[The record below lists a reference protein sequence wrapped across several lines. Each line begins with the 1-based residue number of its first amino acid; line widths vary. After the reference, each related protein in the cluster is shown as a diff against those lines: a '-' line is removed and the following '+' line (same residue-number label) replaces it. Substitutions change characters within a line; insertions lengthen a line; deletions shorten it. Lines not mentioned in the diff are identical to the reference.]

1 MLEKIRPKSIL
12 FWSLELLIIALLL
25 MVVSQLDFILEPIF
39 KFIGAVFIP
48 VLISGLLY
56 YILNPIIKII
66 EKVKITKEKH
76 IPRSLIALFLV
87 VLMMFLIG
95 LAIAVVVP
103 RLVDQITNFVQ
114 SAPTYLRQ
122 MQHWMESQDRLE
134 LVNRMGVTMDANT
147 LQRGVQKYGTQIAN
161 GMANGIGGFA
171 SSLIGYLVYALT
183 VPVMTFYMLSDGHKL
198 LPFVQK
204 WFPKRKDDM
213 AEVAELLNDTLSNY
227 IMGQVMEML
236 FVGFATGIG
245 YFLIGEKY
253 ALVLAIIAG
262 LANIVPY
269 LGPYIGIIPAL
280 FVSVTQGI
288 WQVVFTIVVVAI
300 VHLIDGNIIY
310 PRIIGSRLNIHP
322 MTIIVLLLAAGN
334 VAGAPGMI
342 LVIPTYAILRT
353 LFVYLWEF
361 FVNRQEQV
369 ETSAQPKV

>member
-1 MLEKIRPKSIL
+1 MLEKIRSKSIL

-183 VPVMTFYMLSDGHKL
+183 VPVMTFYMLSDGNKL

-369 ETSAQPKV
+369 ETSSQPKV

>member
-1 MLEKIRPKSIL
+1 MLEKIRSKSIL
-12 FWSLELLIIALLL
+12 FWSLELLIVALLL

-66 EKVKITKEKH
+66 EKIKIKKNKS
-76 IPRSLIALFLV
+76 IPRSIIALFLV
-87 VLMMFLIG
+87 VLMMVLIG
-95 LAIAVVVP
+95 LAMAIVVP
-103 RLVDQITNFVQ
+103 RLIDQITNFVQ

-122 MQHWMESQDRLE
+122 MRNWMEGEDRLAII
-134 LVNRMGVTMDANT
+134 NRMGVTFDANT
-147 LQRGVQKYGTQIAN
+147 LQHGAQKYGTQIAN

-198 LPFVQK
+198 LPFVQQ

-213 AEVAELLNDTLSNY
+213 AEVASLLNDTLSNY

-262 LANIVPY
+262 LSNIVPY
-269 LGPYIGIIPAL
+269 LGPYIGIVPAL
-280 FVSVTQGI
+280 FVSATQGV
-288 WQVVFTIVVVAI
+288 WQIFFTVLVVAI

-322 MTIIVLLLAAGN
+322 MTIIILLLAAGN
-334 VAGAPGMI
+334 VAGIAGMI
-342 LVIPTYAILRT
+342 LAIPTYAILRT

-361 FVNRQEQV
+361 FVNRNEQ
-369 ETSAQPKV
+369 TSAEKPKQA

>member
-1 MLEKIRPKSIL
+1 MLEKIRSKSIL
-12 FWSLELLIIALLL
+12 FWSLELLIVALLL
-25 MVVSQLDFILEPIF
+25 MVISQLNFILEPIF

-56 YILNPIIKII
+56 YILNPIIKIL
-66 EKVKITKEKH
+66 EKIKINKEKH
-76 IPRSLIALFLV
+76 IPRSIISLFLV

-95 LAIAVVVP
+95 LVMA
-103 RLVDQITNFVQ
+103 LVIPHLIDQITNFVQ

-122 MQHWMESQDRLE
+122 MRDWMEGEDRLAII
-134 LVNRMGVTMDANT
+134 NRMGVTMDANT
-147 LQRGVQKYGTQIAN
+147 LQHGAQKYGTQIAN

-198 LPFVQK
+198 LPFIQK

-213 AEVAELLNDTLSNY
+213 AEVAGLLNETLSNY

-245 YFLIGEKY
+245 YLLIGEKY

-269 LGPYIGIIPAL
+269 LGPYIGIVPAL
-280 FVSVTQGI
+280 FIAATQGV
-288 WQVVFTIVVVAI
+288 WQIIFTVVVVAI

-322 MTIIVLLLAAGN
+322 MTIIILLLAAGN
-334 VAGAPGMI
+334 VAGVAGMI

-353 LFVYLWEF
+353 LFVYLWDF
-361 FVNRQEQV
+361 FVNRN
-369 ETSAQPKV
+369 ETTNKASDTMI